1 MRRSP
6 RLDHSQE
13 AEKELAVA
21 ALLACTAEVRQPTF
35 GVAREEH
42 VRLPLAIRIRGRVQ
56 PSSAANPRVVQEDHI
71 MHPELEECAQVAA
84 RARPAHRGGPELA
97 HPESQRGDCL
107 DDGERQA

>member
-42 VRLPLAIRIRGRVQ
+42 VRLPLAVALRSPGRQ
-56 PSSAANPRVVQEDHI
+56 WPQQRRQQRR
-71 MHPELEECAQVAA
+71 L
-84 RARPAHRGGPELA
+84 ARPLSSGGRKAFGLLQP
-97 HPESQRGDCL
+97 
-107 DDGERQA
+107 

>member
-42 VRLPLAIRIRGRVQ
+42 VRLPLAIRLIFTFNEDFNSQ
-56 PSSAANPRVVQEDHI
+56 PFLKP
-71 MHPELEECAQVAA
+71 LE
-84 RARPAHRGGPELA
+84 
-97 HPESQRGDCL
+97 
-107 DDGERQA
+107 

>member
-42 VRLPLAIRIRGRVQ
+42 VRLPHTKHTHNTATPRMTHTQTNTASKILDPDTEERPIRRSQ
-56 PSSAANPRVVQEDHI
+56 SPSNKHTASKTLDPDTE
-71 MHPELEECAQVAA
+71 
-84 RARPAHRGGPELA
+84 ARPIG
-97 HPESQRGDCL
+97 C
-107 DDGERQA
+107 